1 MKISP
6 IWRAV
11 AEVPRARPATT
22 TSQGDGM
29 ARHSRATTP
38 VTISAS
44 NMTSGM
50 TFCSIC
56 SW

>member
-11 AEVPRARPATT
+11 AEAPRARPPTAI
-22 TSQGDGM
+22 SQRDGVV
-29 ARHSRATTP
+29 RQSRATRP

-50 TFCSIC
+50 TVCSIC
-56 SW
+56 N